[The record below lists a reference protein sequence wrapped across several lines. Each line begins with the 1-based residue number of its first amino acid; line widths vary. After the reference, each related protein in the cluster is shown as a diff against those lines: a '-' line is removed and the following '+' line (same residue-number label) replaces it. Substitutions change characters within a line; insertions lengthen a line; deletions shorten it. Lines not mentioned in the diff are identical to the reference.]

1 MCFDRARAFS
11 IQRRR
16 IFAVVQIY
24 ELIDLFRGKHE
35 AIYTHKAQV
44 DGKSTWFFV
53 ETPRDLFRWCGLVP
67 GLDQPHI
74 TTIPLRIALLGRRYR
89 INGLQAMPQ

>member
-1 MCFDRARAFS
+1 MCFGRARAFS

-16 IFAVVQIY
+16 RIFVVVQIY

-35 AIYTHKAQV
+35 AIFTPQIQV
-44 DGKSTWFFV
+44 DFQSTWFFV

-67 GLDQPHI
+67 DLHQPSYHNNPPQDRFAGKAILD
-74 TTIPLRIALLGRRYR
+74 
-89 INGLQAMPQ
+89 